1 MASSS
6 NTSDLA
12 RTRADSSPHKAAF
25 FRLEGTL
32 HSGAAWSAAL
42 YLASNAASMRQR
54 LLASSGALLG
64 GLFRNTRVTG
74 AEATRLSFAP
84 LAGFTRD
91 RLDVL
96 CDDYAREELLP
107 ALRPEARSL
116 IEGARADGFK
126 TVLITESL
134 DLIAE
139 SLSRALGDACGFD
152 FVLANRLE
160 FDDKD
165 RCTGDL
171 IKPILAPEL
180 DPKRLREFA
189 LANDIDLAASRAYG
203 SAREDLVLLGAVG
216 HPCALEPSR
225 ELARVA
231 RDLEWPIVRVRAESE
246 STEGASR

>member
-1 MASSS
+1 MATSS
-6 NTSDLA
+6 NTSDPA
-12 RTRADSSPHKAAF
+12 PSRSDSSPHRAAF

-32 HSGAAWSAAL
+32 HEGAAWSAAL

-54 LLASSGALLG
+54 LFASSGALLG
-64 GLFRNTRVTG
+64 GLFRSTRVTG

-96 CDDYAREELLP
+96 CEDYAKEVLLP
-107 ALRPEARSL
+107 ALRPEARAL
-116 IEGARADGFK
+116 LAGARADGFK
-126 TVLITESL
+126 TVLVTESL
-134 DLIAE
+134 DLIGE
-139 SLSRALGDACGFD
+139 SLSRALGEGQRFD

-160 FDDKD
+160 FDGKD

-171 IKPILAPEL
+171 LAPVLAPEL

-189 LANDIDLAASRAYG
+189 TANNIDLAASRAYG

-231 RDLEWPIVRVRAESE
+231 RDLEWPIVRVRADSE
-246 STEGASR
+246 PTEGASR